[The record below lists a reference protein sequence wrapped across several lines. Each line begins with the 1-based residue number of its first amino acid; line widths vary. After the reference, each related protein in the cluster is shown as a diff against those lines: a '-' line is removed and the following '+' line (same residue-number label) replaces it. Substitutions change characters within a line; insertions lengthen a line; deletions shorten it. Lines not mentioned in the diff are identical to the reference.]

1 MQKQKTYRCPVCK
14 KPLTKREFD
23 RALHIHEAQQGRL
36 REWEQRLRNQQREMP
51 KKLKA
56 AREEA
61 RNSEKGKTARMV
73 KGYKEK
79 MKRMQ
84 ERMKQL
90 EAGTTP
96 QSEGLADEAKLT
108 KRLTEEFGGAGRDDV
123 QRKGH
128 GGDVLHFIK
137 DNGQI
142 AGIIIYECKRTP
154 TIKNSHCRQA
164 FQAKQSRHADF
175 AVLVT
180 TGTKKGFGGLTEM
193 EGVLV
198 VAQQAVISLADL
210 LRTHLIAMLRA
221 GIEKKK
227 RAKIA
232 NQLLR
237 FIKSPDFKNPIEEL
251 VNIADDLEDGVKKE
265 FQWHMRDWERRVVA
279 YRRIKWDGSAIQ
291 DNLRRVLHGE
301 KPKRLDQPKV
311 PLQIPDSFSRVVATS
326 STDD

>member
-1 MQKQKTYRCPVCK
+1 
-14 KPLTKREFD
+14 
-23 RALHIHEAQQGRL
+23 
-36 REWEQRLRNQQREMP
+36 MP
-51 KKLKA
+51 KKLQAAKEEGRKSGEGKA
-56 AREEA
+56 
-61 RNSEKGKTARMV
+61 ARMV
-73 KGYKEK
+73 KGYKEQLQ
-79 MKRMQ
+79 RMR
-84 ERMKQL
+84 ERMKQI
-90 EAGTTP
+90 ESGTTP
-96 QSEGLADEAKLT
+96 QSEGLADEEKLT
-108 KRLTEEFGGAGRDDV
+108 QRLSQEFASDDV

-128 GGDVLHFIK
+128 AGDVLHFVK
-137 DNGQI
+137 DNGQL
-142 AGIIIYECKRTP
+142 AGIIIYECKKTP
-154 TIKNSHCRQA
+154 KIKSSHVRQA

-198 VAQQAVISLADL
+198 VAHQAVISLADL
-210 LRTHLIAMLRA
+210 LRTHLVAMLRA

-232 NQLLR
+232 NQLLH

-265 FQWHMRDWERRVVA
+265 FDWHMKDWERRVVA

-291 DNLRRVLHGE
+291 ENLRRVLDGE

-311 PLQIPDSFSRVVATS
+311 PLQISASVSPVVVQHDT
-326 STDD
+326 TDN

>member
-1 MQKQKTYRCPVCK
+1 MPKQKTYRCPVCK
-14 KPLTKREFD
+14 KPLTKKEFD
-23 RALHIHEAQQGRL
+23 RALHIHEAQQSQL
-36 REWEQRLRNQQREMP
+36 KEWEQRLRNQEREMP

-56 AREEA
+56 AEA
-61 RNSEKGKTARMV
+61 EGRKNEKGRSARMV

-79 MKRMQ
+79 LHRMQ
-84 ERMKQL
+84 ERMKQI
-90 EAGTTP
+90 EQGTTP
-96 QSEGLADEAKLT
+96 QSEGLADEEKLT
-108 KRLTEEFGGAGRDDV
+108 KRLMQEFEGDEV

-128 GGDVLHFIK
+128 GGDVLHFVK
-137 DNGQI
+137 DNGQV
-142 AGIIIYECKRTP
+142 AGVIIYECKKTP
-154 TIKNSHCRQA
+154 KIQNSHVRQA

-180 TGTKKGFGGLTEM
+180 CGTKKGFGGLTEM
-193 EGVLV
+193 DGVLV
-198 VAQQAVISLADL
+198 VAHQAVLSLADL
-210 LRTHLIAMLRA
+210 LRTHLVAMLRA

-251 VNIADDLEDGVKKE
+251 VSIADDLEDGVKEE
-265 FQWHMRDWERRVVA
+265 FRWHMKDWERRVVA

-291 DNLRRVLHGE
+291 ENLRRVLHGE

-311 PLQIPDSFSRVVATS
+311 PLQIAASVTHVVEHD
-326 STDD
+326 STDS

>member
-1 MQKQKTYRCPVCK
+1 MTKPRTYRCPVCK
-14 KPLTKREFD
+14 KALTKKEFD

-36 REWEQRLRNQQREMP
+36 QEWEHRLRNQESEMP
-51 KKLKA
+51 KRLKA
-56 AREEA
+56 AKEEG

-96 QSEGLADEAKLT
+96 QSEGLADEVKLT
-108 KRLTEEFGGAGRDDV
+108 KRLTEEFGGEGRDDI

-128 GGDVLHFIK
+128 GGDVLHFVK
-137 DNGQI
+137 DNGRL
-142 AGIIIYECKRTP
+142 AGVIIYECKKTP
-154 TIKNSHCRQA
+154 TIKYSHCRQA
-164 FQAKQSRHADF
+164 YQAKQTRRADF

-180 TGTKKGFGGLTEM
+180 TGTKKGFGGLAEM

-210 LRTHLIAMLRA
+210 LRTHLVAMLRA

-251 VNIADDLEDGVKKE
+251 VSIADDLEDGVKKE
-265 FQWHMRDWERRVVA
+265 FQWHMKDWERRVAA

-291 DNLRRVLHGE
+291 ENLRRVLHGE
-301 KPKRLDQPKV
+301 KPKQLDQPKLPLLLSASVTQAGQHV
-311 PLQIPDSFSRVVATS
+311 PTEK
-326 STDD
+326 